1 MNASAISTRWND
13 WSWRVFTRRVP
24 TPLGLLLSATRAFR
38 SGPPGSPDARNAAQG
53 SVIALRI
60 RSANSSN
67 ASEKEST
74 NSRGVLAP
82 LTLMFST

>member
-1 MNASAISTRWND
+1 MELARFHPSGVKSGGVTAIGDEGFS
-13 WSWRVFTRRVP
+13 
-24 TPLGLLLSATRAFR
+24 LR
-38 SGPPGSPDARNAAQG
+38 SPGSPDARNAAQG